1 MMMVDGQV
9 VSATVG
15 PACEVKSFPNSALMS
30 ATGATANSRTPV
42 QLPISEKE
50 MMQAPCRLSVHRRS
64 PIATTSRHLKTNFR
78 R

>member
-42 QLPISEKE
+42 QLPISEKGND
-50 MMQAPCRLSVHRRS
+50 ASAL
-64 PIATTSRHLKTNFR
+64 
-78 R
+78 